1 MKKVLFLS
9 KNTRVKSFCHK
20 IFCIGLAFSFFF
32 QINSTAVFAY
42 FDKQQT
48 AEEEQLL
55 QQLDETLQ
63 EEYKKSKP
71 DPAEEALKGCLEKGY
86 YAKCEEYVDIINKM
100 FTDTRDKVESG
111 KQAKEETYTPLSDK
125 EYKKQLKKNT
135 EAEYKKQAEN
145 IEILFQNESKQL
157 EYKYRGVLFNTP
169 EYSNYLL
176 ALSELKKWQKDN
188 IENLDSWKEEVLQ
201 SQDKYYKKYLKEFEK
216 SVEAYKADKEKVLN
230 EYIQELANNLMQV
243 YNKSSSYTKI
253 KMVDLF
259 VMILS
264 MESDNV
270 KFFTSA
276 QRSELYKFF
285 TNLVTPYHSGN
296 KRLNPCRFHTRA
308 RTDSELKDY
317 NDYLKKKSEA
327 EEERR
332 NNFLSIRDQTAKQAR
347 PYEEVIE
354 NYLRSP
360 ITEMVDSEACHAAI
374 SALDGLTFY
383 KGGWDM
389 SSVIILMLQNLTEP
403 MEAQILL
410 MGTKTLIETGRVDQ
424 LSTFQIGLV
433 SEEAKYSKE
442 DDLKLKEE
450 IFFNNRF
457 YREPYKNSR
466 FSEQDGGGDAF
477 RDMAEMLSK
486 EKTLAARQV
495 QHQILDNSVYF
506 NKGKLV
512 FNNNLPL
519 LYGILLHNPSV
530 IDSFVPKS
538 ATTINTADGLGYYY
552 NGQEVY
558 SSYIDDYVELYIKSE
573 ENGIVSLPNDRV
585 LTYDNGTGYAVKD
598 SGVLRKEM
606 KERYQKNEETRQE
619 EYNKFFSNKKASV
632 FFAEE
637 FYKAD
642 FVDLTAEEKN
652 KMDQALVKKYPSLKE
667 ISAGHKKK
675 LENNRR
681 NLDITNGVLTII
693 DVALT
698 VWCVADLYKL
708 AKWSVKGIQGLRLL
722 IKAGKTVKGLS
733 TARRIAFLRTLATE
747 NKNVLTVHRRL
758 KKIKSIP
765 SRIVNKFPAYS
776 QGIELMR
783 LSHDGQ
789 RVLNVAKLDGTPVIV
804 GRNTIKGQAIES
816 EFAKIMAGTRDYMGV
831 PAGMPGQ
838 RLAVQYHNKY
848 VVGGGTNTFWK
859 KALKP
864 VQASKAYGPIQIFK
878 KDGQTPLKY
887 KEIKINEEGYFEVD
901 GDFLKTFK
909 ANMEPNDIAKYNA
922 LLEGTI
928 ADLEKTLAA
937 SKERFAFLSKNKD
950 ILTAD
955 ELLEYENLSN
965 TSKLLSQLKEKRYV
979 TLRHSKPSVSFVE
992 KWRLH
997 KKGYNVVPIYDVS
1010 GKQVARVSLDMA
1022 LDNSKVLTKA
1032 LDEGKTFLLKDNKLW
1047 LGDEILDVKIGA
1059 PKEVIY
1065 MMTKAGR
1072 KVEDFSFL
1080 TLTKKRSKMFP
1091 LFFNNALSLSAG
1103 ATSLNMSLNQAPFNN
1118 PNDPNYIPQP
1128 IIFGISVGFP
1138 YAFSLLSP
1146 MAAPFVKR
1154 FGVSNIQTTALIIG
1168 GAGLTYSAF
1177 NGYYGFATKKRD
1189 AMGRPLYDED
1199 GHTIPTDKA
1208 PSYKPLVIASLSAGV
1223 SSALTRASLN
1233 TAIHRFATSKASMTV
1248 SMIAKNI
1255 GSLSMTL
1262 IPWGAEAVFGKDN
1275 VDFSLSYPVLAALA
1289 LTGIGLMKGFIPSS
1303 VGRELNYKIMPNK
1316 VTKIPTFRD
1325 FADAGKEIFK
1335 PFTLFAS
1342 AKVMPYYLSYL
1353 AFGATE
1359 SYALFKTYNTFTRDS
1374 VESYMKNK
1382 GTSKNTNKFLA
1393 SLAVTL
1399 PSFCIRLFVKRKTDF
1414 SKGILNSILFTT
1426 AGIGG
1431 LMLPGEEHSDI
1442 WNVTVGTLSGVLLAF
1457 GTANMYQYLQKR
1469 LIADV
1474 ENITAK
1480 GILPLARKFD
1490 GVGGLRTTAISFYSG
1505 AYIGSFIPYGYSF
1518 LAEEKVAQ
1526 GATDFEA
1533 NQSVL
1538 PLALG
1543 IYGLGTIPLFFTSK
1557 GQVIANKIKPFTPL
1571 ISIPLGINAMRNL
1584 YQGYNSKTPLQIQPI
1599 MPVFNNRTYTP
1610 GININLLDPTLKI
1623 EPYNNFTLKPLPK
1636 ELQDGEDSE
1645 EEIQKN

>member
-32 QINSTAVFAY
+32 QINSTTVFAY

-48 AEEEQLL
+48 EEEQQLL

-63 EEYKKSKP
+63 EEYKKNKP
-71 DPAEEALKGCLEKGY
+71 DPAEEALKACLEKGY
-86 YAKCEEYVDIINKM
+86 YVKCEEYVNIINKM

-111 KQAKEETYTPLSDK
+111 KQAKEETFTPISAK

-135 EAEYKKQAEN
+135 EAEYKKQTES
-145 IEILFQNESKQL
+145 IETLFQRESRQI
-157 EYKYRGVLFNTP
+157 EYEYRGVLFNTP

-201 SQDKYYKKYLKEFEK
+201 SQDKYYKRYLKEFEK
-216 SVEAYKADKEKVLN
+216 SVEAYKTDKEKVLN

-243 YNKSSSYTKI
+243 YYKSSTATRR

-270 KFFTSA
+270 KFLTSA

-285 TNLVTPYHSGN
+285 NSLVTPYNSGN

-308 RTDSELKDY
+308 RKDSELKDY
-317 NDYLKKKSEA
+317 NDYLEKRSEA
-327 EEERR
+327 EEARR
-332 NNFLSIRDQTAKQAR
+332 STLSIRDQTAIQAR
-347 PYEEVIE
+347 PYEEMIA
-354 NYLRSP
+354 NTLRAP
-360 ITEMVDSEACHAAI
+360 ITELVDSEACHAAV

-389 SSVIILMLQNLTEP
+389 SSVVVFMLQNLTEP

-433 SEEAKYSKE
+433 SEEAKYAQE

-457 YREPYKNSR
+457 YREPYKNAR
-466 FSEQDGGGDAF
+466 FSEEDGGGDAF

-486 EKTLAARQV
+486 EKTFSAKNV

-506 NKGKLV
+506 NRGKLV

-530 IDSFVPKS
+530 IDSFVPKT
-538 ATTINTADGLGYYY
+538 ATTINSADSLGYYY
-552 NGQEVY
+552 NGQAVY

-573 ENGIVSLPNDRV
+573 ENGIVSLPDNRI
-585 LTYDNGTGYAVKD
+585 LTYDDGSGYAVKD

-606 KERYQKNEETRQE
+606 KERYKKNEETRKE
-619 EYNKFFSNKKASV
+619 EYNKFFANKKASV

-637 FYKAD
+637 FYNAD

-652 KMDQALVKKYPSLKE
+652 AMDKALEKKYPSLKK
-667 ISAGHKKK
+667 ISAGHKQK
-675 LENNRR
+675 LVNNRR
-681 NLDITNGVLTII
+681 NLDITSGVLTII

-698 VWCVADLYKL
+698 LWCVADLYKI
-708 AKWSVKGIQGLRLL
+708 AKWGVKGIQGLRLL
-722 IKAGKTVKGLS
+722 VKAGKTVKGLS
-733 TARRIAFLRTLATE
+733 TVRRIAFLRTLAAE

-758 KKIKSIP
+758 KQIKSVP

-776 QGIELMR
+776 KGIEMTR
-783 LSHDGQ
+783 MSHDGQ
-789 RVLNVAKLDGTPVIV
+789 RVLQVTKLDGTPVMV
-804 GRNTIKGQAIES
+804 GRNTKKGQYIES
-816 EFAKIMAGTRDYMGV
+816 EFSKIMMGTRDYVGV
-831 PAGMPGQ
+831 PAGMQGQ

-864 VQASKAYGPIQIFK
+864 VQASKAYGPIQIFE
-878 KDGQTPLKY
+878 KDGKTPLEY
-887 KEIKINEEGYFEVD
+887 KEIKLNEEGYFEVD

-909 ANMEPNDIAKYNA
+909 ANMEADDIAKYNA
-922 LLEGTI
+922 LLEETI

-937 SKERFAFLSKNKD
+937 SEERFAFLTANKD
-950 ILTAD
+950 ILTAE
-955 ELLEYENLSN
+955 ELLEYENLNN
-965 TSKLLSQLKEKRYV
+965 TSKLLAQLKEKRYV

-1010 GKQVARVSLDMA
+1010 GNQVARVSLDLA

-1047 LGDEILDVKIGA
+1047 LGEEVLDVKIGA

-1065 MMTKAGR
+1065 MLTKAGR

-1154 FGVSNIQTTALIIG
+1154 FGVSNIQTTALLIG

-1189 AMGRPLYDED
+1189 AMGRPLYDEN
-1199 GHTIPTDKA
+1199 GHTIPADNA
-1208 PSYKPLVIASLSAGV
+1208 PSYKPLVFASLAAGI

-1262 IPWGAEAVFGKDN
+1262 IPWGAEAIFGKDN
-1275 VDFSLSYPVLAALA
+1275 VDFSISYPVLAALA
-1289 LTGIGLMKGFIPSS
+1289 LTGICLMKGFIPSS
-1303 VGRELNYKIMPNK
+1303 VGREIGYKIMPNK
-1316 VTKIPTFRD
+1316 ITKIPRLRD
-1325 FADAGKEIFK
+1325 FGDAGKEIFK

-1374 VESYMKNK
+1374 VEFALKDK
-1382 GTSKNTNKFLA
+1382 KTSKNTNKFLA

-1399 PSFCIRLFVKRKTDF
+1399 PSFFIRLFVKRKVDF

-1431 LMLPGEEHSDI
+1431 LMLPGENHSDL
-1442 WNVTVGTLSGVLLAF
+1442 WNISVGTLSGVLLAF

-1474 ENITAK
+1474 ENIKAK
-1480 GILPLARKFD
+1480 GVLPLARKFD

-1543 IYGLGTIPLFFTSK
+1543 VYGAGTIPLFFTSK
-1557 GQVIANKIKPFTPL
+1557 GQVVANKIKPFTPL

-1584 YQGYNSKTPLQIQPI
+1584 YNGYNSSMPLQMQPI
-1599 MPVFNNRTYTP
+1599 MPRFYNRTYTP
-1610 GININLLDPTLKI
+1610 GININLLNSNLKI
-1623 EPYNNFTLKPLPK
+1623 EPYNNFTLKPLPR
-1636 ELQDGEDSE
+1636 EVQNE
-1645 EEIQKN
+1645 EESKDKTQGN

>member
-32 QINSTAVFAY
+32 QINSTTVFAY
-42 FDKQQT
+42 FDKQAT
-48 AEEEQLL
+48 EEEQQLL

-71 DPAEEALKGCLEKGY
+71 DPAEEALKACLEKGY
-86 YAKCEEYVDIINKM
+86 YVKCEEYVDTINKM

-111 KQAKEETYTPLSDK
+111 KQAKEETFTPISER

-145 IEILFQNESKQL
+145 IETLFQNESKHL
-157 EYKYRGVLFNTP
+157 EYEYRGVLFNTP

-188 IENLDSWKEEVLQ
+188 TENLDSWKEEVLQ
-201 SQDKYYKKYLKEFEK
+201 SQDQYYQKYLKEFEK

-243 YNKSSSYTKI
+243 YYKSPAATKR

-264 MESDNV
+264 MESDKV
-270 KFFTSA
+270 KFLTSA

-285 TNLVTPYHSGN
+285 NSLVTPYNSGN
-296 KRLNPCRFHTRA
+296 KRLNPCRYHTRA
-308 RTDSELKDY
+308 RYDSEMADY
-317 NDYLKKKSEA
+317 NAYMEQKSAA
-327 EEERR
+327 EEARR
-332 NNFLSIRDQTAKQAR
+332 STLSIRDQTAKQAR
-347 PYEEVIE
+347 PYEEMIA
-354 NYLRSP
+354 NNLRAP
-360 ITEMVDSEACHAAI
+360 ITELVDSEACHAAV
-374 SALDGLTFY
+374 SALDGLNFY

-389 SSVIILMLQNLTEP
+389 SAVVVLMLQNLTEP

-424 LSTFQIGLV
+424 LATFQIGLV
-433 SEEAKYSKE
+433 SEEAKYAKE

-457 YREPYKNSR
+457 YREPYKNAR
-466 FSEQDGGGDAF
+466 FSKQDGGGDAF
-477 RDMAEMLSK
+477 RDIAEMLSK
-486 EKTLAARQV
+486 EKTFSAKQV

-506 NKGKLV
+506 NNGKLV

-530 IDSFVPKS
+530 IDSFVPKA
-538 ATTINTADGLGYYY
+538 ATTINSTDSLGYYY
-552 NGQEVY
+552 NGQAVY
-558 SSYIDDYVELYIKSE
+558 SNYIDDYVELYIKSE
-573 ENGIVSLPNDRV
+573 ENGIVSLPDNRV
-585 LTYDNGTGYAVKD
+585 LTYDDGSGYAVKD
-598 SGVLRKEM
+598 VGVLRKEM
-606 KERYQKNEETRQE
+606 KERYEKTEATRKE
-619 EYNKFFSNKKASV
+619 EYNKFFANKKLSV

-652 KMDQALVKKYPSLKE
+652 EMDQALVKKYPSLKE

-681 NLDITNGVLTII
+681 NLDITSGVLTII

-698 VWCVADLYKL
+698 LWCVADLYKI
-708 AKWSVKGIQGLRLL
+708 AKWGVKGIQGLRLL
-722 IKAGKTVKGLS
+722 VKAGKTVKGLS
-733 TARRIAFLRTLATE
+733 TVRRIAFLRTLAAE

-758 KKIKSIP
+758 KKIKSVP

-776 QGIELMR
+776 KGIELER

-789 RVLNVAKLDGTPVIV
+789 RVLQVTKLDGTPVMV
-804 GRNTIKGQAIES
+804 GRNTKKGQYIES
-816 EFAKIMAGTRDYMGV
+816 EFSKIMMGTRDYVGV

-838 RLAVQYHNKY
+838 RLAVQHHNKY

-878 KDGQTPLKY
+878 KDGKTPLEY
-887 KEIKINEEGYFEVD
+887 KEIKLNEEGYFEVD

-909 ANMEPNDIAKYNA
+909 ANMEADDIYKYNA

-937 SKERFAFLSKNKD
+937 SEERFAFLTKNKD
-950 ILTAD
+950 ILTAE
-955 ELLEYENLSN
+955 ELLEYENLNN

-1010 GKQVARVSLDMA
+1010 GNQVARVSLDLA

-1047 LGDEILDVKIGA
+1047 LGEEVLDVKIGA

-1065 MMTKAGR
+1065 MLTKAGR

-1080 TLTKKRSKMFP
+1080 TLTKKSSKMFP

-1154 FGVSNIQTTALIIG
+1154 FGVSNIQTTALLIG

-1199 GHTIPTDKA
+1199 GHTIPADKA
-1208 PSYKPLVIASLSAGV
+1208 PSYKPLVIASLTAGI

-1275 VDFSLSYPVLAALA
+1275 VDFSLSYPVLAGLA

-1303 VGRELNYKIMPNK
+1303 VGRELGYKIMPNK
-1316 VTKIPTFRD
+1316 ITKMPKLRD
-1325 FADAGKEIFK
+1325 FGDAGKEIFK
-1335 PFTLFAS
+1335 PFTLFTS

-1374 VESYMKNK
+1374 VESFMKNK

-1399 PSFCIRLFVKRKTDF
+1399 PSFFIRLFVKRKVDF
-1414 SKGILNSILFTT
+1414 SRGILNSILFTT

-1431 LMLPGEEHSDI
+1431 LMLPGENHSDL
-1442 WNVTVGTLSGVLLAF
+1442 WNISVGTLSGVLLAF

-1480 GILPLARKFD
+1480 GVLPLARKFD

-1543 IYGLGTIPLFFTSK
+1543 VYGVGTIPLFFTSK

-1584 YQGYNSKTPLQIQPI
+1584 YNGYNSRTPLQMQPI
-1599 MPVFNNRTYTP
+1599 MPSFNNRTYTP
-1610 GININLLDPTLKI
+1610 GININLTNPTLKI
-1623 EPYNNFTLKPLPK
+1623 EPYNNFILKPLPV
-1636 ELQDGEDSE
+1636 EVQDEGESE
-1645 EEIQKN
+1645 DKTQEN